1 MIDFLQTALG
11 YIIPFLLVLTIV
23 VTIHELGHYWAA
35 RACGVA
41 IDQFS
46 IGFGR
51 RIFGWRDRQGVE
63 WRVGWIPLGGY
74 VKFSGDENAASV
86 PDHDNLDAMRTRIEA
101 EQGPGAANRYFH
113 FKPVWQRAFV
123 TAAGPLANFALAIVL
138 FAVLLMSVG
147 ETVIPA
153 RVAAVQPDSPAARA
167 GFVVDD
173 VVVRANGQAIDN
185 FFDLQQIIAVR
196 SNAPTSFVVDRGGQL
211 VSLTAT
217 PERRVVSDRM
227 GGEQK
232 IGVLGIASPAQV
244 GERTV
249 RRYGPLEAVA
259 GGVERTWRVL
269 STTVYYLGRV
279 VTGRESADQLGGP
292 LRIAQA
298 SGQVAQ
304 SGAQGAPDAG
314 SMLLGSAVA
323 LLGLTAVLSVGI
335 GFMNLLPVPILD
347 GGHLVF
353 YAYEAVAR
361 RPLAAKVQAAGYRV
375 GLALLLGLMLF
386 ATWNDLQQLRVFK
399 FLGGLIS

>member
-11 YIIPFLLVLTIV
+11 YIIPFLLVLTVV

-86 PDHDNLDAMRTRIEA
+86 PDHDNLEAMRQRLEA
-101 EQGPGAANRYFH
+101 EQGPGAADRYFH

-123 TAAGPLANFALAIVL
+123 TAAGPLANFVLAIVL

-167 GFVVDD
+167 GFAVDD
-173 VVVRANGQAIDN
+173 IVVQANGQDIDN

-217 PERRVVSDRM
+217 PERRLVSDRM

-244 GERTV
+244 GERIV
-249 RRYGPLEAVA
+249 RRYGPIEAVA

>member
-1 MIDFLQTALG
+1 M
-11 YIIPFLLVLTIV
+11 
-23 VTIHELGHYWAA
+23 
-35 RACGVA
+35 
-41 IDQFS
+41 
-46 IGFGR
+46 
-51 RIFGWRDRQGVE
+51 RQ
-63 WRVGWIPLGGY
+63 RL
-74 VKFSGDENAASV
+74 
-86 PDHDNLDAMRTRIEA
+86 EA
-101 EQGPGAANRYFH
+101 EQGPGAADRYFH

-123 TAAGPLANFALAIVL
+123 TAAGPLANFVLAIVL

-167 GFVVDD
+167 GFAVDD
-173 VVVRANGQAIDN
+173 IVVQANGQDIDN

-217 PERRVVSDRM
+217 PERRLVSDRM

-244 GERTV
+244 GERIV
-249 RRYGPLEAVA
+249 RRYGPIEAVA

-269 STTVYYLGRV
+269 STTVYYLVAVEAR
-279 VTGRESADQLGGP
+279 P
-292 LRIAQA
+292 LRIAHA

>member
-11 YIIPFLLVLTIV
+11 YIIPFLLVLTVV

-51 RIFGWRDRQGVE
+51 KVFGWTDRQGVE

-86 PDHDNLDAMRTRIEA
+86 PDHENLEALRQRIDT
-101 EQGPGAANRYFH
+101 EQGPGAADRYFH
-113 FKPVWQRAFV
+113 FKPVGQRAFI
-123 TAAGPLANFALAIVL
+123 TAAGPAANFVLAIVL

-249 RRYGPLEAVA
+249 RRYGPLEAMA

-314 SMLLGSAVA
+314 SMLLGSGVA

>member
-1 MIDFLQTALG
+1 MFSLLQTALT
-11 YIIPFLLVLTIV
+11 YIIPFLLVLTVV

-46 IGFGR
+46 IGFGHKV
-51 RIFGWRDRQGVE
+51 FGWRDRQGVE

-86 PDHDNLDAMRTRIEA
+86 PDHENLESLRQRIEA
-101 EQGPGAANRYFH
+101 EQGSGAAGRYFH
-113 FKPVWQRAFV
+113 FKPVWQRAFI
-123 TAAGPLANFALAIVL
+123 TAAGPLANFVLAIVL
-138 FAVLLMSVG
+138 FAALLMAVG

-167 GFVVDD
+167 GFAVDD

-314 SMLLGSAVA
+314 SMLLGSGVA

-335 GFMNLLPVPILD
+335 GFMNLLPVPVLD

>member
-11 YIIPFLLVLTIV
+11 YIIPFLLVLTVV

-86 PDHDNLDAMRTRIEA
+86 PDHDNLEAMRQRLEA
-101 EQGPGAANRYFH
+101 EQGPGAADRYFH

-123 TAAGPLANFALAIVL
+123 TAAGPLANFVLAIVL

-167 GFVVDD
+167 GFAVDD
-173 VVVRANGQAIDN
+173 IVVQANGQDIDN

-217 PERRVVSDRM
+217 PERRLVSDRM
-227 GGEQK
+227 GGEQQ

-249 RRYGPLEAVA
+249 RRYGPIEAVA

>member
-1 MIDFLQTALG
+1 MLAILQTALT
-11 YIIPFLLVLTIV
+11 YIIPFLLVLTLV

-51 RIFGWRDRQGVE
+51 KIFGWRDKRGVE
-63 WRVGWIPLGGY
+63 WRVGWIPLGGF
-74 VKFSGDENAASV
+74 VRFSGDENAASV
-86 PDHDNLDAMRTRIEA
+86 PDHENLQTLRQKIEA
-101 EQGPGAANRYFH
+101 EQGRGAADRYFH
-113 FKPVWQRAFV
+113 FKPVWQRAFI
-123 TAAGPLANFALAIVL
+123 TAAGPFANFVLAVVL

-147 ETVIPA
+147 ETVVPA
-153 RVAAVQPDSPAARA
+153 RVAAVEAGSPAAEA
-167 GFVVDD
+167 GFQAGD
-173 VVVRANGQAIDN
+173 VVVEANGQTIDN

-196 SNAPTSFVVDRGGQL
+196 SNALTEFVVERDGRTVTL
-211 VSLTAT
+211 SAT
-217 PERRVVSDRM
+217 PERRLVTDRM

-232 IGVLGIASPAQV
+232 IGVLGISSPAGS

-249 RRYGPLEAVA
+249 RRYGPVEAVGA
-259 GGVERTWRVL
+259 GVERTWRVL

-304 SGAQGAPDAG
+304 VGAQGAPDLGA
-314 SMLLGSAVA
+314 MLLGSAVA
-323 LLGLTAVLSVGI
+323 LLGLAAVLSVGI
-335 GFMNLLPVPILD
+335 GFMNLLPVPVLD
-347 GGHLVF
+347 GGHLLF

-399 FLGGLIS
+399 LLGGLVS

>member
-11 YIIPFLLVLTIV
+11 YIIPFLLVLTVV

-51 RIFGWRDRQGVE
+51 KIFGWTDRQGVE

-86 PDHDNLDAMRTRIEA
+86 PDHDNLEAMRQRIET
-101 EQGPGAANRYFH
+101 EQGAGSANRYFH
-113 FKPVWQRAFV
+113 FKPVWQRAII
-123 TAAGPLANFALAIVL
+123 TAAGPFANFALAIVL

>member
-1 MIDFLQTALG
+1 MFSLIETALT
-11 YIIPFLLVLTIV
+11 YIIPFLLVLTVV

-63 WRVGWIPLGGY
+63 WRIGWIPLGGY
-74 VKFSGDENAASV
+74 VKFSGDENVASV
-86 PDHDNLDAMRTRIEA
+86 PDPENLEAMRQRIDA
-101 EQGPGAANRYFH
+101 DQGPGAANRYFH
-113 FKPVWQRAFV
+113 FKPVGQRAFI
-123 TAAGPLANFALAIVL
+123 TAAGPAANFILAIVL

-153 RVAAVQPDSPAARA
+153 RVAAVEAGSPAARA
-167 GFVVDD
+167 GFMVDD
-173 VVVRANGQAIDN
+173 VIVRANGQKIEN
-185 FFDLQQIIAVR
+185 FFALQQIIAVR
-196 SNAPTSFVVDRGGQL
+196 SNAPTAFVVDRGGQQ
-211 VSLTAT
+211 VTLTAT
-217 PERRVVSDRM
+217 PERRLRPDGM

-232 IGVLGIASPAQV
+232 IGVLGISSPAQM

-249 RRYGPLEAVA
+249 RRYGPIEAIA

-269 STTVYYLGRV
+269 TTTVYYLGRV

-304 SGAQGAPDAG
+304 SGAQGAPDIG
-314 SMLLGSAVA
+314 TMLLGSGVA

-399 FLGGLIS
+399 FLGGLFS

>member
-1 MIDFLQTALG
+1 MFSLIETALT
-11 YIIPFLLVLTIV
+11 YIIPFLLVLTVV

-63 WRVGWIPLGGY
+63 WRVGWIPLGGF

-86 PDHDNLDAMRTRIEA
+86 PDHENLEAMRQRIEA
-101 EQGPGAANRYFH
+101 EQGAGSASRYFH
-113 FKPVWQRAFV
+113 FKPVWQRAII

-173 VVVRANGQAIDN
+173 VVVRANGQKIDN

-196 SNAPTSFVVDRGGQL
+196 SNAPTEFVVDRGGQM
-211 VSLTAT
+211 VSLSAT
-217 PERRVVSDRM
+217 PERRLVSDRM

-232 IGVLGIASPAQV
+232 IGVLGIASPAQM

-249 RRYGPLEAVA
+249 RRYGPFEAVA

-314 SMLLGSAVA
+314 SMLLGSGVA

>member
-11 YIIPFLLVLTIV
+11 YIIPFLLVLTVV

-51 RIFGWRDRQGVE
+51 KIFGWTDRQGVE

-86 PDHDNLDAMRTRIEA
+86 PDHDNLEAMRQRIET
-101 EQGPGAANRYFH
+101 EQGAGSANRYFH
-113 FKPVWQRAFV
+113 FKPVWQRAII
-123 TAAGPLANFALAIVL
+123 TAAGPFANFVLAIVL

>member
-1 MIDFLQTALG
+1 MFSLIETALT
-11 YIIPFLLVLTIV
+11 YIIPFLLVLTVV

-63 WRVGWIPLGGY
+63 WRIGWIPLGGY

-86 PDHDNLDAMRTRIEA
+86 PDHENLEAMRQRIDA
-101 EQGPGAANRYFH
+101 EQGPGSSSRYFH
-113 FKPVWQRAFV
+113 FKPVEQRAFI
-123 TAAGPLANFALAIVL
+123 TAAGPLANFVLAIVL
-138 FAVLLMSVG
+138 FAFLLMSVG

-167 GFVVDD
+167 GFIVDD
-173 VVVRANGQAIDN
+173 MVVRANGQKIDN

-196 SNAPTSFVVDRGGQL
+196 SNAPTAFVVDRGGQL

-217 PERRVVSDRM
+217 PERRLVSDRM

-232 IGVLGIASPAQV
+232 IGVLGIASPAQM

-304 SGAQGAPDAG
+304 SGAQGAPDTA
-314 SMLLGSAVA
+314 SMLLGSGVA

-335 GFMNLLPVPILD
+335 GFMNLLPVPVLD

-353 YAYEAVAR
+353 YAYEAIAR

>member
-1 MIDFLQTALG
+1 MFSLLQTALT
-11 YIIPFLLVLTIV
+11 YIIPFLLVLTVV

-35 RACGVA
+35 RACRVA

-51 RIFGWRDRQGVE
+51 KIFGWTDRQGVE

-86 PDHDNLDAMRTRIEA
+86 PDHDNLEAMRQRIET
-101 EQGPGAANRYFH
+101 EQGAGSANRYFH
-113 FKPVWQRAFV
+113 FKPVWQRAII
-123 TAAGPLANFALAIVL
+123 TAAGPFANFVLAIVI
-138 FAVLLMSVG
+138 FAALLMSVG

-167 GFVVDD
+167 GFVVGD
-173 VVVRANGQAIDN
+173 VVVRANGQKIDN

-196 SNAPTSFVVDRGGQL
+196 SNAPTAFVVERAGEL
-211 VSLTAT
+211 VPLTAT
-217 PERRVVSDRM
+217 PERRVVEDRM

-259 GGVERTWRVL
+259 GGAERTWRVL

-304 SGAQGAPDAG
+304 SGAQGAPDTG
-314 SMLLGSAVA
+314 SMLLGSGVA

>member
-1 MIDFLQTALG
+1 MFGFLQTALT
-11 YIIPFLLVLTIV
+11 YIVPFLLVLTVV

-35 RACGVA
+35 RACRVA

-86 PDHDNLDAMRTRIEA
+86 PDHANLEALRQKIET
-101 EQGPGAANRYFH
+101 EQGRGAADRYFH
-113 FKPVWQRAFV
+113 FKPVWQRAFI
-123 TAAGPLANFALAIVL
+123 TAAGPLANFVLAIVL
-138 FAVLLMSVG
+138 FSFLLMTVG
-147 ETVIPA
+147 ETVLPA
-153 RVAAVQPDSPAARA
+153 RVAGVEAGSAAQRA

-173 VVVRANGQAIDN
+173 VVVEANGQKIDN

-196 SNAPTSFVVDRGGQL
+196 SQAPTTFVVDRGGQL
-211 VSLTAT
+211 VRLTAT
-217 PERRVVSDRM
+217 PERRIVSDRM

-232 IGVLGIASPAQV
+232 IGVLGIASPA
-244 GERTV
+244 GATDRSV
-249 RRYGPLEAVA
+249 RRYGPLEAVVA
-259 GGVERTWRVL
+259 GTERTWRVL

-304 SGAQGAPDAG
+304 SGAQGAPDTGA
-314 SMLLGSAVA
+314 MLLGSAVA

-335 GFMNLLPVPILD
+335 GFMNLLPVPVLD

-399 FLGGLIS
+399 FLGGLVS

>member
-1 MIDFLQTALG
+1 MLGFLQTALA

-74 VKFSGDENAASV
+74 VRFSGDENAASV
-86 PDHDNLDAMRTRIEA
+86 PDQANLSAMRQKIEA
-101 EQGPGAANRYFH
+101 EQGAGAADRYFH
-113 FKPVWQRAFV
+113 FKPVWQRAFI
-123 TAAGPLANFALAIVL
+123 TAAGPLANFILAIVL
-138 FAVLLMSVG
+138 FAFLLMSVG

-153 RVAAVQPDSPAARA
+153 RVAGVQPDSPAAEA
-167 GFVVDD
+167 GFQVGDLVVE
-173 VVVRANGQAIDN
+173 ANGQEIDN

-196 SNAPTSFVVDRGGQL
+196 SNAPTSFL
-211 VSLTAT
+211 VERDGRIIPLTAT
-217 PERRVVSDRM
+217 PERRLVPDRM

-232 IGVLGIASPAQV
+232 IGVLGIASPADAGV
-244 GERTV
+244 RTV
-249 RRYGPLEAVA
+249 RRYGPIEAIGA
-259 GGVERTWRVL
+259 GAERTWRVL

-298 SGQVAQ
+298 SGQVTRRRR
-304 SGAQGAPDAG
+304 SAG
-314 SMLLGSAVA
+314 GRCRRRRRSSA
-323 LLGLTAVLSVGI
+323 S
-335 GFMNLLPVPILD
+335 
-347 GGHLVF
+347 
-353 YAYEAVAR
+353 AR
-361 RPLAAKVQAAGYRV
+361 ASRC
-375 GLALLLGLMLF
+375 
-386 ATWNDLQQLRVFK
+386 W
-399 FLGGLIS
+399 

>member
-11 YIIPFLLVLTIV
+11 YIIPFLLVLTVV

-51 RIFGWRDRQGVE
+51 KVFGWTDRQGVE

-86 PDHDNLDAMRTRIEA
+86 PDHENLEALRRRIDT
-101 EQGPGAANRYFH
+101 EQGSGAADRYFH
-113 FKPVWQRAFV
+113 FKPVGQRAFI
-123 TAAGPLANFALAIVL
+123 TAAGPAANFVLAIVL

-249 RRYGPLEAVA
+249 RRYGPLEAMA

-314 SMLLGSAVA
+314 SMLLGSGVA

>member
-1 MIDFLQTALG
+1 MFSLIETALT
-11 YIIPFLLVLTIV
+11 YIIPFLLVLTVV

-74 VKFSGDENAASV
+74 VKFSGDENVASV
-86 PDHDNLDAMRTRIEA
+86 PDHENLAAMRERIDA
-101 EQGPGAANRYFH
+101 VQGPGAASRYFH
-113 FKPVWQRAFV
+113 FKPVGQRAFI
-123 TAAGPLANFALAIVL
+123 TAAGPAANFILAIVL
-138 FAVLLMSVG
+138 FAILLMSVG

-153 RVAAVQPDSPAARA
+153 RVAAVEADSPAARA

-173 VVVRANGQAIDN
+173 VIVRANGQKIEN

-196 SNAPTSFVVDRGGQL
+196 SNAPTAFVVDRGGQL
-211 VSLTAT
+211 VTLNAT
-217 PERRVVSDRM
+217 PERRIRPDGM

-232 IGVLGIASPAQV
+232 IGVLGISSPAQM

-304 SGAQGAPDAG
+304 SGAQGAPDLG
-314 SMLLGSAVA
+314 SMLLGSGVA

-347 GGHLVF
+347 GGHLLF

-399 FLGGLIS
+399 FLGGLFS